1 MASYRMAKIAMAD
14 LRRIAMDTRRQWGKD
29 QALKYVAEMQE
40 GFQHI
45 ADRHD
50 ALPQHSR
57 LTGASK
63 LRLHRI
69 ASHYICYLIM
79 TPDLI
84 IITGMLHERMDIPA
98 RLRELQTLTEN
109 DIGDLRAKLLRDMLR
124 GD

>member
-1 MASYRMAKIAMAD
+1 
-14 LRRIAMDTRRQWGKD
+14 
-29 QALKYVAEMQE
+29 
-40 GFQHI
+40 
-45 ADRHD
+45 
-50 ALPQHSR
+50 
-57 LTGASK
+57 
-63 LRLHRI
+63 
-69 ASHYICYLIM
+69 M